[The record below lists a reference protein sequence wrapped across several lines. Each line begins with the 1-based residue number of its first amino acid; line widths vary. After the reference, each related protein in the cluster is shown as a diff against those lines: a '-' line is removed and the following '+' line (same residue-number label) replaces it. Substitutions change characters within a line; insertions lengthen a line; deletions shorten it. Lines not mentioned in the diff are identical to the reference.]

1 MKTREELKIDE
12 CPDDVSRFVGL
23 FAPQALVQTGQLSSG
38 SSCQDLGDTKREGR
52 IRGRAAALH
61 MLYDGPCGEHKR
73 RERKAHSSAPR
84 ADQGRGLL
92 PTGSLA
98 EKLPITKENF
108 TYSASERETLLGGCP

>member
-1 MKTREELKIDE
+1 MKTREDEKLINALMMCLVLSAYLRLRHSYRRGSFRQVPPAKI
-12 CPDDVSRFVGL
+12 
-23 FAPQALVQTGQLSSG
+23 
-38 SSCQDLGDTKREGR
+38 LGTRSEGR

-92 PTGSLA
+92 PPGSLA
-98 EKLPITKENF
+98 EKLSITKENF

>member
-1 MKTREELKIDE
+1 MKTREDEKLINALMMYLVLSAYLRLRHSYRRGSFRQRRKVPPAKI
-12 CPDDVSRFVGL
+12 
-23 FAPQALVQTGQLSSG
+23 
-38 SSCQDLGDTKREGR
+38 LGTRSEGR
-52 IRGRAAALH
+52 IRSRAAALH

-98 EKLPITKENF
+98 EKLPINK
-108 TYSASERETLLGGCP
+108 RELHL